1 VITDVAFAALLLALL
16 WSRRLTLRYLVAGHW
31 TGLSYLDIALLIIPA
46 TLAGVVL
53 AGVNA
58 NPCAAQTLLPMAVPL
73 ALGVAAILVERVRW
87 RPVALGV
94 AAVWLVVSIIAATG
108 TLPDSASSTASGT
121 PIPANLGPGVSLLEQ
136 HHPAAIWSEYSLSRL
151 LSYDSGDTLP
161 IAEYG
166 GTVGFLARQQQ
177 VETAL
182 DPSWVFVIG
191 DPHIAD
197 FLAACRTHSIAYTAV
212 TGGGLVLYTDLTGP
226 LEPIDVFSGAE
237 ARTS

>member
-1 VITDVAFAALLLALL
+1 MITDVAFAALLLTLL
-16 WSRRLTLRYLVAGHW
+16 WSRRLTLRYLLAGHW
-31 TGLSYLDIALLIIPA
+31 TGLSHLDLALLVIPA

-73 ALGVAAILVERVRW
+73 ALGIAAILVERARW
-87 RPVALGV
+87 PPVALGV
-94 AAVWLVVSIIAATG
+94 AAIWLIVSVIAATG
-108 TLPDSASSTASGT
+108 SLADSPSSTASGT
-121 PIPANLGPGVSLLEQ
+121 PIPANLGPGVSLLEE
-136 HHPAAIWSEYSLSRL
+136 HHPPAIWAEYSLSRL
-151 LSYDSGDTLP
+151 LSYDSGDTLA

-182 DPSWVFVIG
+182 HPSWVFV
-191 DPHIAD
+191 DRRPAH
-197 FLAACRTHSIAYTAV
+197 RTLPRRVPDATIAYTV
-212 TGGGLVLYTDLTGP
+212 VDGGGLVLYTDLTGR
-226 LEPIDVFSGAE
+226 LEPIDVFSGTS